1 MNQESLP
8 ESLPPRLEE
17 IRDQFETWRRTRQ
30 KRGPI
35 PDRLWEA
42 AVGLSGNYTILQIS
56 KALRLNY
63 TDLKHRVLAQD
74 AHGIVKTDKT
84 PPFIELDF
92 KQPNSLPQCV
102 IKMQKPNGSK
112 MKLYFTA
119 ETRVDLLEL
128 SKCFWRNGS

>member
-1 MNQESLP
+1 MNRESQP
-8 ESLPPRLEE
+8 ENLEPTLEE
-17 IRDQFETWRRTRQ
+17 VHNQFETWRQTRQ
-30 KRGPI
+30 KRTPI
-35 PDRLWEA
+35 PEGLWEA
-42 AVGLSGNYTILQIS
+42 AAGLSKNYTILQIS

-74 AHGIVKTDKT
+74 AHGIVKAEKT
-84 PPFIELDF
+84 PTFIELDF

-128 SKCFWRNGS
+128 SKCFWRDGS